1 VEFTIPGARG
11 VPGEYDEGGSPKY
24 VVEEG
29 KMGNRRWVVLA
40 LVAALAACASAGEG
54 ESEAPPSDEIA
65 AQAATIR
72 WLIQNNDSA
81 LRSSATAY
89 CVGSGSGLVVT
100 EPPLA
105 LIRALRGTLPP
116 VQPISRCAWARDVV
130 VGHRVVD
137 ELSEAPALALF
148 VDLPEWKGAE
158 EARVWAEYLERPGL
172 RGAYDCQ
179 LARGAAGW
187 EVVECDRRLP
197 R

>member
-1 VEFTIPGARG
+1 MSNRGWMAGAL
-11 VPGEYDEGGSPKY
+11 
-24 VVEEG
+24 
-29 KMGNRRWVVLA
+29 LA
-40 LVAALAACASAGEG
+40 LCACASGEVG
-54 ESEAPPSDEIA
+54 DADAPPSADVA

-105 LIRALRGTLPP
+105 LIQALRGTLPP

-130 VGHRVVD
+130 VGRRVVD

-148 VDLPEWKGAE
+148 VDLPEWNGADR
-158 EARVWAEYLERPGL
+158 ARVWAEYLERPGL
-172 RGAYDCQ
+172 RGAYNCQ
-179 LARGAAGW
+179 LARSAAGW

>member
-1 VEFTIPGARG
+1 MRNRG
-11 VPGEYDEGGSPKY
+11 
-24 VVEEG
+24 
-29 KMGNRRWVVLA
+29 WAAHLA
-40 LVAALAACASAGEG
+40 LVTLIACASAGEG
-54 ESEAPPSDEIA
+54 GSGAPQSDDVA

-81 LRSSATAY
+81 LRSSANAY

-100 EPPLA
+100 EPPVA

-130 VGHRVVD
+130 VGRRVVD

-148 VDLPEWKGAE
+148 VEQPEWRGTD
-158 EARVWAEYLERPGL
+158 EARVWSEYLERPGL
-172 RGAYDCQ
+172 RGAYDCR
-179 LARGAAGW
+179 LTRTPAGW
-187 EVVECDRRLP
+187 QVAECDRRLP

>member
-1 VEFTIPGARG
+1 MA
-11 VPGEYDEGGSPKY
+11 
-24 VVEEG
+24 
-29 KMGNRRWVVLA
+29 NRRWVVLA
-40 LVAALAACASAGEG
+40 VALACASAGEN
-54 ESEAPPSDEIA
+54 EAPPADDVA

-105 LIRALRGTLPP
+105 LIQALRGTLPP

-130 VGHRVVD
+130 VGRRVVD

-148 VDLPEWKGAE
+148 VDLPEWNGADR
-158 EARVWAEYLERPGL
+158 ARVWAEYLERPGL

-179 LARGAAGW
+179 LARGAEGW
-187 EVVECDRRLP
+187 DVVECDRRLP